1 MLRAGFFAFPA
12 FDAHA
17 RFSLISEAEVAV
29 IEIGVPIV
37 EGPFRIVKGE
47 DLRDRD
53 IRGAMVLLNA
63 ITAFGAGDRRNA
75 INDVTY
81 LTDCDHLLVS

>member
-17 RFSLISEAEVAV
+17 GLAVFPECEVTV

-37 EGPFRIVKGE
+37 EGPFRIV
-47 DLRDRD
+47 
-53 IRGAMVLLNA
+53 
-63 ITAFGAGDRRNA
+63 
-75 INDVTY
+75 
-81 LTDCDHLLVS
+81 